1 MARGD
6 RRKCKCCL
14 KLFRPDPRNRRH
26 QRYCSTPACRR
37 ASKGASQ
44 ARWLAQPE
52 NHDYFRGP
60 VHLARSR
67 SLASASSAIGVNPRA
82 PALRLKTSQQRKL
95 LVPLAKRAFLRV
107 HRYKI
112 S

>member
-1 MARGD
+1 MARGR
-6 RRKCKCCL
+6 RRKCKCCRR
-14 KLFRPDPRNRRH
+14 LFLPDPRNLRH
-26 QRYCSTPACRR
+26 QRYCSQPLCRA
-37 ASKGASQ
+37 ASKAASQ

-60 VHLARSR
+60 VHLARSQAWR
-67 SLASASSAIGVNPRA
+67 AGHPGYSRKASRPRTA
-82 PALRLKTSQQRKL
+82 LKTSQRRKT
-95 LVPLAKRAFLRV
+95 LVSLVELAISCA